1 MHFYAF
7 RATFS
12 LSVESNQCKIK
23 GAPFP
28 SERKEELFMKQDE
41 ELHFARKAIHG
52 NPEAYGWLITRHQ
65 EYLYKMAFL
74 YMKNEQDALD
84 LVGTTI
90 LKGYQNIRR
99 LKKPQLFRTW
109 ITSILINT
117 AKSELKKKDFHDSI
131 EDKKLSA
138 PESGLSAEER
148 LDLNGAIDRLPD
160 KYRTAVIL
168 KYFSGFSI
176 QEISCAMNAP
186 EGTVK
191 AYLSRARGELKR
203 MLKEDYFYED

>member
-1 MHFYAF
+1 MFC
-7 RATFS
+7 ATFS
-12 LSVESNQCKIK
+12 SPGESNQCKIK

-28 SERKEELFMKQDE
+28 SEHKEELFMKQDE
-41 ELHFARKAIHG
+41 ELHFARKAMHG
-52 NPEAYGWLITRHQ
+52 NPDAYAWLITRHQ

-84 LVGTTI
+84 LVGVTI

-117 AKSELKKKDFHDSI
+117 AKSELKKIVYYDEIDEKH
-131 EDKKLSA
+131 LSDRYQA
-138 PESGLSAEER
+138 VSLEER
-148 LDLNGAIDRLPD
+148 LDLESAIELLPE
-160 KYRTAVIL
+160 KYRTAIIL
-168 KYFSGFSI
+168 KYFSELSVH
-176 QEISCAMNAP
+176 EISYIMNAP

-191 AYLSRARGELKR
+191 AYLSRARNELKNI
-203 MLKEDYFYED
+203 LKEDYFYAD